1 METIDPRVLDLVDQL
16 AQAMGTT
23 TDMVWAALLHQA
35 PISATATLILL
46 LFLWVA
52 LIFGTRS
59 IFKHWT
65 TIAENAMEFGA
76 ILAVFTGGFVTLVL
90 TLGEGL
96 NMLAGF
102 FNPNYW
108 ALRHILGLI
117 Q

>member
-1 METIDPRVLDLVDQL
+1 MEAIDPRVLDLVDQL

-23 TDMVWAALLHQA
+23 TDMVWAALLRQA
-35 PISATATLILL
+35 PISAAATLMLL

-65 TIAENAMEFGA
+65 TIVENDMGCGA
-76 ILAVFTGGFVTLVL
+76 TLAVFIGGFVIFVL
-90 TLGEGL
+90 TLGGGF

>member
-1 METIDPRVLDLVDQL
+1 MEAIDPRVLDLVDQL
-16 AQAMGTT
+16 AQTLGTT
-23 TDMVWAALLHQA
+23 TDLVWGALLHQA
-35 PISATATLILL
+35 PISAAATLMLL

-76 ILAVFTGGFVTLVL
+76 ILAVFIVSLVTLVL
-90 TLGEGL
+90 TIGEGL